1 MNVLRKPLIVA
12 IGVTGFGGIVAQI
25 LLLRELLVTFYG
37 NELSIGIIL
46 ANWLILEAFGCFF
59 LGKRIERL
67 KKKVEAFVTLQLIF
81 SLSLPIA
88 IYLTRILKEL
98 MGVTLGEG
106 LGLWPILYGSFLV
119 LLPVS
124 LPHGALFTF
133 ACKLYSSLSSARG
146 KSLSVRQAGGS
157 GEDASSIGKVYIY
170 ETLGTIAGGVAFT
183 YLLIP
188 YFHSLQIAL
197 AVALLSLIPCLF
209 LLIPLWRKRQ
219 VATNLLSVLSI
230 LLLLLS
236 ASLLFS
242 PAAETIHR
250 LSLRRQWRG
259 QELLHYQ
266 NSIYGNVAVTR
277 RAEQYTFFSDG
288 IPIITTPVPDI
299 TFAEE
304 FVHLPLLSHPQPK
317 EVLVIGG
324 GAGGVINEILKHPVD
339 RVDYVELDPLLLKV
353 VEGFPTPLTQAEL
366 SNPKVKIKYIDGRL
380 FVKKTSH
387 KYDLLLVG
395 LSEPSDLQVNRFFTQ
410 EFFSLVKE
418 RLKKKGI
425 LVIGLPG
432 SLAYLSEE
440 LKNLNGC
447 ILSTLKSTYP
457 YVRVIPGDSTNL
469 YLASTFPGV
478 SLINPALLN
487 LRLKKR
493 ALKLS
498 LLTSGHIEYRLHPR
512 WRDWFLKSL
521 KGSSERL
528 NRDFQPLGVF
538 YSISY
543 WNALFSPYLRGL
555 FRRLER
561 VNLSLFIYL
570 LSLSTLLFLLLRIR
584 FKKLVRMSIPLCIAT
599 TGFAG
604 MIFDLGLIF
613 AFQILYGYVYH
624 WIGLLITAFMV
635 GVAVG
640 SLRMTSFLERIER
653 DFISFIRLELA
664 IILFSGI
671 LPLIFLKF
679 SPYLIVFLI
688 LSFISGLLVGA
699 EFPLANKL
707 QLHPH
712 PSLPHQGGGSKP
724 FSSSPLEGVHPP
736 DYRRGEGRSTLSGTA
751 GTLYASDL
759 LGGWIGGI
767 LGGVVLLS
775 VLGLFG
781 TCMVVVTLKASS
793 LLILITSPEK
803 G

>member
-1 MNVLRKPLIVA
+1 MKKALIAA

-59 LGKRIERL
+59 LGRRIEYL
-67 KKKVEAFVTLQLIF
+67 KRKVEAFVALVLIF
-81 SLSLPIA
+81 SLSLPVA

-133 ACKLYSSLSSARG
+133 ACKLYSSLSSAEG
-146 KSLSVRQAGGS
+146 KSLSAEKQG
-157 GEDASSIGKVYIY
+157 ASSIGKVYVY
-170 ETLGTIAGGVAFT
+170 ETSGTIVGGVAFT
-183 YLLIP
+183 YLFIP
-188 YFHSLQIAL
+188 YFHSIQIAL
-197 AVALLSLIPCLF
+197 VVALLNFIICLF
-209 LLIPLWRKRQ
+209 LLMPLWRKKQ
-219 VATNLLSVLSI
+219 IATNLLTVLSVI
-230 LLLLLS
+230 LLLFS
-236 ASLLFS
+236 AYILFS
-242 PAAETIHR
+242 PKADSIHQ
-250 LSLRRQWRG
+250 LSLGRQWRG
-259 QELLHYQ
+259 QKLLHYQ
-266 NSIYGNVAVTR
+266 NSIYGNVAVTE
-277 RAEQYTFFSDG
+277 RAEQYTFYSDG

-304 FVHLPLLSHPQPK
+304 FVHLPMLSHPCPK
-317 EVLVIGG
+317 EVLIISG
-324 GAGGVINEILKHPVD
+324 GAGGVINEILKHPVE
-339 RVDYVELDPLLLKV
+339 RVDYLELDSLLLKI
-353 VEGFPTPLTQAEL
+353 VERFPTPLTRAEL
-366 SNPKVKIKYIDGRL
+366 SNPEVKIEYLDGRL

-387 KYDLLLVG
+387 KYDLLFVG
-395 LSEPSDLQVNRFFTQ
+395 LAEPSGLQVNRFFTQ
-410 EFFSLVKE
+410 EFFSLVKG
-418 RLKKKGI
+418 RLKEKGI

-447 ILSTLKSTYP
+447 IFSTLKRTFP
-457 YVRVIPGDSTNL
+457 FVRVIPGDSTNL

-478 SLINPALLN
+478 SLIKPAEIN
-487 LRLKKR
+487 LRLRKR

-498 LLTSGHIEYRLHPR
+498 LLTPGHIEYRLHPR
-512 WRDWFLKSL
+512 WRDWFLESL
-521 KGSSERL
+521 KGSSTRV

-555 FRRLER
+555 FRWLEK
-561 VNLSLFIYL
+561 VNLLHLFICFL
-570 LSLSTLLFLLLRIR
+570 TIFTLSFLLLRIR
-584 FKKLVRMSIPLCIAT
+584 FKRLSKISIPLSIAT

-635 GVAVG
+635 GVAAG
-640 SLRMTSFLERIER
+640 SLWMTSFLERIKR
-653 DFISFIRLELA
+653 GFAGFIRLELA

-679 SPYLIVFLI
+679 SPYLLIFLI

-712 PSLPHQGGGSKP
+712 PSLPHPGGGSKS
-724 FSSSPLEGVHPP
+724 FSSSPHCFVSRSKTVGE

-775 VLGLFG
+775 VLGLLG
-781 TCMVVVTLKASS
+781 TCMVVVMLKVSS
-793 LLILITSPEK
+793 LLILATSPLK
-803 G
+803 N